1 MKELKYLNKYFF
13 KYKWHLIIGL
23 LFIVLT
29 TYFKVYAPTLF
40 NEGIDYIENSLDA
53 VKNDTASPPL
63 PESIRWLNDIGL
75 TSVEQ
80 TSANKEEQAKT
91 TRYVILLLAVLF
103 AVIFIIQGIFLFF
116 TRVTLIIMS
125 RRIEYDLKNQIYQ
138 QYQEL
143 SLSFFKRNNTGD
155 LMNRISEDVSKVRM
169 YLGPAVMYTLSLAFL
184 IGFVLYAMCSISVK
198 LTLYTLLP
206 LPILS
211 ISIYYVSTLINKK
224 SERVQ
229 SKQSELSSFVQETT
243 SGIRV
248 LKAYNRENAY
258 MNFFRNESDSYK
270 TLVLSLIKI
279 EALFMPLIIMLVGL
293 STVLAIYLGSV
304 EAIVGNGFDKGD
316 IIQFIIYVNMLTWP
330 FASVGWVTSLVNKAE
345 ASQKRIN
352 EFLKEE
358 PEIKSTVSGDE
369 KITGNISFEEVSF
382 TYPDTG
388 IEALQRINFNLKT
401 GQTLGITGRTGSGKS
416 TIANLISRQ
425 YDVTSGS
432 IKIDDRTIQN
442 VHLESLRNSIGTVPQ
457 DVFLFS
463 DSIRNNIS
471 FSDERLT
478 EEEIVEAA
486 KKAAIYDNIMEFPE
500 KFDTVLGERGINLS
514 GGQKQRISIARAI
527 IKSPE
532 ILIFD
537 DCLSAV
543 DTETEDKI
551 LRSLSQIMEGKT
563 SVIISHRI
571 SSILGADHILVLDKG
586 QIIEQG
592 SHQDLIDKKGYYHEL
607 YQKQLVE
614 E

>member
-206 LPILS
+206 LPVLS

-270 TLVLSLIKI
+270 TLILSLIKV

-432 IKIDDRTIQN
+432 IKIDNRTIQN

-478 EEEIVEAA
+478 EEQIVEAA

-551 LRSLSQIMEGKT
+551 LRSLSQIMKGKT

>member
-206 LPILS
+206 LPVLS

-270 TLVLSLIKI
+270 TLILSLIKI

-388 IEALQRINFNLKT
+388 IEALQGINFNLKT

-527 IKSPE
+527 IKNPE

>member
-40 NEGIDYIENSLDA
+40 NEGVDYIENSLDA

-270 TLVLSLIKI
+270 TLILSLIKI

-388 IEALQRINFNLKT
+388 IEALQGINFNLKT

>member
-40 NEGIDYIENSLDA
+40 NEGVDYIENSLDA

-432 IKIDDRTIQN
+432 IKIDNRTIQN

-478 EEEIVEAA
+478 EEQIVEAA

-551 LRSLSQIMEGKT
+551 LRSLSQIMKGKT

>member
-1 MKELKYLNKYFF
+1 M
-13 KYKWHLIIGL
+13 
-23 LFIVLT
+23 
-29 TYFKVYAPTLF
+29 
-40 NEGIDYIENSLDA
+40 
-53 VKNDTASPPL
+53 KNDTASPPL

-206 LPILS
+206 LPVLS

-270 TLVLSLIKI
+270 TLILSLIKI

-388 IEALQRINFNLKT
+388 IEALQGINFNLKT

>member
-1 MKELKYLNKYFF
+1 
-13 KYKWHLIIGL
+13 
-23 LFIVLT
+23 
-29 TYFKVYAPTLF
+29 
-40 NEGIDYIENSLDA
+40 
-53 VKNDTASPPL
+53 
-63 PESIRWLNDIGL
+63 
-75 TSVEQ
+75 
-80 TSANKEEQAKT
+80 
-91 TRYVILLLAVLF
+91 
-103 AVIFIIQGIFLFF
+103 
-116 TRVTLIIMS
+116 
-125 RRIEYDLKNQIYQ
+125 
-138 QYQEL
+138 
-143 SLSFFKRNNTGD
+143 
-155 LMNRISEDVSKVRM
+155 
-169 YLGPAVMYTLSLAFL
+169 
-184 IGFVLYAMCSISVK
+184 
-198 LTLYTLLP
+198 
-206 LPILS
+206 
-211 ISIYYVSTLINKK
+211 
-224 SERVQ
+224 
-229 SKQSELSSFVQETT
+229 
-243 SGIRV
+243 
-248 LKAYNRENAY
+248 
-258 MNFFRNESDSYK
+258 
-270 TLVLSLIKI
+270 
-279 EALFMPLIIMLVGL
+279 MPLIIMLVGL

-388 IEALQRINFNLKT
+388 IEALQGINFNLKT

>member
-478 EEEIVEAA
+478 EEQIVEAA

-551 LRSLSQIMEGKT
+551 LRSLSQIMKGKT

>member
-206 LPILS
+206 LPVLS

-270 TLVLSLIKI
+270 TLILSLIKI

-478 EEEIVEAA
+478 EEQIVEAA

-551 LRSLSQIMEGKT
+551 LRSLSQIMKGKT

>member
-13 KYKWHLIIGL
+13 KYKWHLTIGL

-432 IKIDDRTIQN
+432 IKIDNRTIQN

-478 EEEIVEAA
+478 EEQIVEAA

>member
-1 MKELKYLNKYFF
+1 
-13 KYKWHLIIGL
+13 
-23 LFIVLT
+23 
-29 TYFKVYAPTLF
+29 
-40 NEGIDYIENSLDA
+40 LDA

-206 LPILS
+206 LPVLS

-270 TLVLSLIKI
+270 TLILSLIKI

>member
-23 LFIVLT
+23 FFIVLT

-40 NEGIDYIENSLDA
+40 NEGVDYIENSLDA

-63 PESIRWLNDIGL
+63 PESIRWLNEIGL

-80 TSANKEEQAKT
+80 TNANKEEQAKT

-224 SERVQ
+224 SEQVQ
-229 SKQSELSSFVQETT
+229 EKQSELSSFVQETT

-270 TLVLSLIKI
+270 TLILSLIKI

-352 EFLKEE
+352 DFLREE

-369 KITGNISFEEVSF
+369 KITGNISFEDVSF

-401 GQTLGITGRTGSGKS
+401 GQTLGVTGRTGSGKS

-425 YDVTSGS
+425 YDVTSGT
-432 IKIDDRTIQN
+432 IKIDNRTIQN

-463 DSIRNNIS
+463 DSIKNNIS

-478 EEEIVEAA
+478 EEQIIEAA
-486 KKAAIYDNIMEFPE
+486 KQADIYDNVMEFPE

-551 LRSLSQIMEGKT
+551 LRSLNQIMKGKT
-563 SVIISHRI
+563 SIIISHRI

-586 QIIEQG
+586 QIIEHG

>member
-40 NEGIDYIENSLDA
+40 NEGVDYIENSLDA

-206 LPILS
+206 LPVLS

-270 TLVLSLIKI
+270 TLILSLIKI

-388 IEALQRINFNLKT
+388 IEALQGINFNLKT

-478 EEEIVEAA
+478 EEQIVEAA

>member
-40 NEGIDYIENSLDA
+40 NEGVDYIENSLDA

-206 LPILS
+206 LPVLS

-270 TLVLSLIKI
+270 TLILSLIKI

-388 IEALQRINFNLKT
+388 IEALQGINFNLKT

-571 SSILGADHILVLDKG
+571 RSILGADHILVLDKG

>member
-40 NEGIDYIENSLDA
+40 NEGVDYIENSLDA

-432 IKIDDRTIQN
+432 IKIDNRTIQN

-478 EEEIVEAA
+478 EEQIVEAA

>member
-206 LPILS
+206 LPVLS

-270 TLVLSLIKI
+270 TLILSLIKI

-388 IEALQRINFNLKT
+388 IEALHGINFNLKT

>member
-270 TLVLSLIKI
+270 TLILSLIKI

>member
-40 NEGIDYIENSLDA
+40 NEGVDYIENSLDA

-388 IEALQRINFNLKT
+388 IEALQGINFNLKT

-432 IKIDDRTIQN
+432 IKIDNRTIQN

-478 EEEIVEAA
+478 EEQIVEAA

-551 LRSLSQIMEGKT
+551 LRSLSQIMKGKT

>member
-40 NEGIDYIENSLDA
+40 NEGVDYIENSLDA

-206 LPILS
+206 LPVLS

-270 TLVLSLIKI
+270 TLILSLIKI

-432 IKIDDRTIQN
+432 IKIDNRTIQN

>member
-40 NEGIDYIENSLDA
+40 NEGVDYIENSLDA

-80 TSANKEEQAKT
+80 TNANKEEQAKT

-206 LPILS
+206 LPVLS

-270 TLVLSLIKI
+270 TLILSLIKI

-551 LRSLSQIMEGKT
+551 LRSLSQIMKGKT

>member
-40 NEGIDYIENSLDA
+40 NEGVDYIENSLDA

-551 LRSLSQIMEGKT
+551 LRSLSQIMKGKT

>member
-40 NEGIDYIENSLDA
+40 NEGVDYIENSLDA

-270 TLVLSLIKI
+270 TLILSLIKI

-432 IKIDDRTIQN
+432 IKIDNRTIQN

-478 EEEIVEAA
+478 EEQIVEAA

-551 LRSLSQIMEGKT
+551 LRSLSQIMKGKT

>member
-40 NEGIDYIENSLDA
+40 NEGVDYIENSLDA

-63 PESIRWLNDIGL
+63 PDSIRWLNDIGL

-206 LPILS
+206 LPVLS

-270 TLVLSLIKI
+270 TLILSLIKI

-478 EEEIVEAA
+478 EEQIVNAA

-551 LRSLSQIMEGKT
+551 LRSLSQIMKGKT

>member
-40 NEGIDYIENSLDA
+40 NEGVDYIENSLDA

-432 IKIDDRTIQN
+432 IKIDNRTIQN

>member
-40 NEGIDYIENSLDA
+40 NEGVDYIENSLDA

-270 TLVLSLIKI
+270 TLILSLIKI

-388 IEALQRINFNLKT
+388 IEALQGINFNLKT

-442 VHLESLRNSIGTVPQ
+442 VDLESLRNSIGTVPQ

>member
-40 NEGIDYIENSLDA
+40 NEGVDYIENSLDA

-206 LPILS
+206 LPVLS

-270 TLVLSLIKI
+270 TLILSLIKI

>member
-206 LPILS
+206 LPVLS

-270 TLVLSLIKI
+270 TLILSLIKI

-388 IEALQRINFNLKT
+388 IEALQGINFNLKT

>member
-1 MKELKYLNKYFF
+1 M
-13 KYKWHLIIGL
+13 
-23 LFIVLT
+23 
-29 TYFKVYAPTLF
+29 
-40 NEGIDYIENSLDA
+40 
-53 VKNDTASPPL
+53 KNDTASPPL

-206 LPILS
+206 LPVLS

-270 TLVLSLIKI
+270 TLILSLIKI

>member
-1 MKELKYLNKYFF
+1 
-13 KYKWHLIIGL
+13 
-23 LFIVLT
+23 
-29 TYFKVYAPTLF
+29 
-40 NEGIDYIENSLDA
+40 LDA

-206 LPILS
+206 LPVLS

-270 TLVLSLIKI
+270 TLILSLIKI

-388 IEALQRINFNLKT
+388 IEALQGINFNLKT

-432 IKIDDRTIQN
+432 IKIDNRTIQN

>member
-270 TLVLSLIKI
+270 TLILSLIKV

-293 STVLAIYLGSV
+293 STVLAIYLGSL

-432 IKIDDRTIQN
+432 IKIDNRTIQN

-478 EEEIVEAA
+478 EEQIVEAA

-551 LRSLSQIMEGKT
+551 LRSLSQIMKGKT

>member
-270 TLVLSLIKI
+270 TLILSLIKI

-471 FSDERLT
+471 FSDERLS
-478 EEEIVEAA
+478 EEQIVEAA
-486 KKAAIYDNIMEFPE
+486 KKAAIYDNIMEFSE

-571 SSILGADHILVLDKG
+571 SSIIGADHILVLDKG
-586 QIIEQG
+586 GIIEQG
-592 SHQDLIDKKGYYHEL
+592 SHQNLIDKKGYYHEL

>member
-1 MKELKYLNKYFF
+1 MKELKYLNKYFL
-13 KYKWHLIIGL
+13 KYMWHLVIGL
-23 LFIVLT
+23 IFIVLT
-29 TYFKVYAPTLF
+29 NYFKVYAPTLF
-40 NEGIDYIENSLDA
+40 NEGVDYIENSLDA

-63 PESIRWLNDIGL
+63 PESISWLNDLGL
-75 TSVEQ
+75 TNVEQ
-80 TSANKEEQAKT
+80 TNSNKEEQAKT
-91 TRYVILLLAVLF
+91 TRYIILLLALLF

-125 RRIEYDLKNQIYQ
+125 RRVEYDLKNEIYQ
-138 QYQEL
+138 QYQRL

-169 YLGPAVMYTLSLAFL
+169 YLGPAVMYTLNLAFL
-184 IGFVLYAMCSISVK
+184 IGFVLYAMCAVSVK

-211 ISIYYVSTLINKK
+211 ICIYYVSNLINKK
-224 SERVQ
+224 SEKVQ

-258 MNFFRNESDSYK
+258 MTFFRSESDSYK
-270 TLVLSLIKI
+270 SLILSLVKV
-279 EALFMPLIIMLVGL
+279 EALFMPLIILLVGL
-293 STVLAIYLGSV
+293 STLLAIYLGSE
-304 EAIVGNGFDKGD
+304 EAILGNGFDKGD
-316 IIQFIIYVNMLTWP
+316 IIQFVIYVNMLTWP

-352 EFLKEE
+352 EFLKQE
-358 PEIKSTVSGDE
+358 PEIKSQVRRDE
-369 KITGNISFEEVSF
+369 KITGNISFENVSF
-382 TYPDTG
+382 KYPDTG
-388 IEALQRINFNLKT
+388 IEALQRINFNLKN

-432 IKIDDRTIQN
+432 IRIDEKTIQN
-442 VHLESLRNSIGTVPQ
+442 VDLESLRNSIGTVPQ

-463 DSIRNNIS
+463 DSIKNNIS
-471 FSDERLT
+471 FSDENLT
-478 EEEIVEAA
+478 EDQLITAA
-486 KKAAIYDNIMEFPE
+486 KQADIYDNIMEFPE
-500 KFDTVLGERGINLS
+500 GFDTILGERGINLS

-527 IKSPE
+527 VKSPE

-543 DTETEDKI
+543 DTETEEKI
-551 LRSLSQIMEGKT
+551 LRSLKKIMKGKT
-563 SVIISHRI
+563 SIIISHRI
-571 SSILGADHILVLDKG
+571 SSIIATDHILVLDKG

-592 SHQDLIDKKGYYHEL
+592 NHRELLDLKGYYHEL

>member
-270 TLVLSLIKI
+270 TLILSLIKI

-471 FSDERLT
+471 FSDERLS
-478 EEEIVEAA
+478 EEQIVEAA

-571 SSILGADHILVLDKG
+571 SSIIGADHILVLDKG
-586 QIIEQG
+586 EIIEQG

>member
-40 NEGIDYIENSLDA
+40 NEGVDYIENSLDA

-270 TLVLSLIKI
+270 TLILSLIKI

-388 IEALQRINFNLKT
+388 IEALQHINFNLKT

-478 EEEIVEAA
+478 EEQIVEAA

>member
-40 NEGIDYIENSLDA
+40 NEGVDYIENSLDA

-206 LPILS
+206 LPVLS

-270 TLVLSLIKI
+270 TLILSLIKI

-571 SSILGADHILVLDKG
+571 SFILGADHILVLDKG

>member
-40 NEGIDYIENSLDA
+40 NEGVDYIENSLDA

-63 PESIRWLNDIGL
+63 PDSIRWLNDIGL

-206 LPILS
+206 LPVLS

-270 TLVLSLIKI
+270 TLILSLIKI

-388 IEALQRINFNLKT
+388 IEALQGINFNLKT

-432 IKIDDRTIQN
+432 IKIDNRTIQN

-478 EEEIVEAA
+478 EEQIVEAA

-551 LRSLSQIMEGKT
+551 LRSLSQIMKGKT

>member
-206 LPILS
+206 LPVLS

-270 TLVLSLIKI
+270 TLILSLIKI

-388 IEALQRINFNLKT
+388 VEALQRINFNLKT
-401 GQTLGITGRTGSGKS
+401 GQTLGVTGRTGSGKS

-551 LRSLSQIMEGKT
+551 LRSLSQIMKGKT

-586 QIIEQG
+586 KIIEQG
-592 SHQDLIDKKGYYHEL
+592 SHQYLIDKKGYYHDL

-614 E
+614 G

>member
-206 LPILS
+206 LPVLS

-270 TLVLSLIKI
+270 TLILSLIKI

-388 IEALQRINFNLKT
+388 IEALQGINFNLKT

-478 EEEIVEAA
+478 EEQIVEAA

>member
-206 LPILS
+206 LPVLS